1 MSRVAQYLRYLTLD
15 LENLRTL
22 YQYRTPQMLRYGCCV
37 LIHVF
42 ALALAPYFG
51 SFCETW
57 SQKDYRTCPAGYI
70 AACVFV
76 VVTMLM
82 YSIQTGLEM
91 PFDMKGLDDVFFDIE
106 RELLYVS
113 QGKPNAG
120 SFKSLPPVAAE
131 KADAADGM
139 VVENV

>member
-57 SQKDYRTCPAGYI
+57 SQKDYNTCPAGYI

-120 SFKSLPPVAAE
+120 SFKSLDAPKEAKVAP
-131 KADAADGM
+131 ADTT
-139 VVENV
+139 VVTDV